1 MGLLIIGNE
10 DLFVFI
16 WNDNI
21 LAVVSFVL
29 VNPTKFYCLLWKES
43 LVAFLILFKVIRRG
57 AWVVLVN
64 MILNCVPTVLFL
76 AGVY

>member
-1 MGLLIIGNE
+1 MKIC
-10 DLFVFI
+10 LFSSGI
-16 WNDNI
+16 NI

-29 VNPTKFYCLLWKES
+29 VNLTKFYCLLWKES
-43 LVAFLILFKVIRRG
+43 LVAFLILSKVIRRG
-57 AWVVLVN
+57 ARIVLVN

>member
-1 MGLLIIGNE
+1 MEVKIY
-10 DLFVFI
+10 LFSSGI
-16 WNDNI
+16 NI

-57 AWVVLVN
+57 ARVVLIN